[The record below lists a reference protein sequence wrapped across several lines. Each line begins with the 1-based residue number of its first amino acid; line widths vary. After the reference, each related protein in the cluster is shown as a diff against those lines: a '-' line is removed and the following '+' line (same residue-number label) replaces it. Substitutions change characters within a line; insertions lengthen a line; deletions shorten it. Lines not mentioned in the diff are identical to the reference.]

1 MSQQRE
7 ELITYHSIQWPYVHS
22 LGRTH
27 VCCVC
32 ATFAPLCSGRQSK
45 REPSYLISVIA
56 MYSDNPTPPPRCVS
70 KRPCALNTLAT
81 LVQGHQM

>member
-7 ELITYHSIQWPYVHS
+7 ELITYHCIQWPYVHS

-32 ATFAPLCSGRQSK
+32 ATFAPLCIGRQSK
-45 REPSYLISVIA
+45 ENHLSYLGDRYVF
-56 MYSDNPTPPPRCVS
+56 R
-70 KRPCALNTLAT
+70 
-81 LVQGHQM
+81 